1 MFRLI
6 VILIPFLVLTGC
18 AAGQAS
24 EQIIPKLKTETVC
37 SCRSDRYNCTD
48 FKTRRK
54 ARDMYD
60 CCMRKVGH
68 DVHRL
73 DRDLDGTTCEW

>member
-1 MFRLI
+1 MFRLTT
-6 VILIPFLVLTGC
+6 ILFIFLVLTGC

-24 EQIIPKLKTETVC
+24 GQIIPKLKAETIC

-54 ARDMYD
+54 ARDMYE
-60 CCMRKVGH
+60 CTSVALSNILFIKI
-68 DVHRL
+68 
-73 DRDLDGTTCEW
+73 